1 MIEIKIIQINNFLD
15 KKLKFMFFNNFYS
28 FITSN
33 PSALWQAQLL
43 QRKFAKANLGTGYW
57 DKKME
62 QFRLVREQLGI
73 TQFN

>member
-1 MIEIKIIQINNFLD
+1 
-15 KKLKFMFFNNFYS
+15 MFFNNFQS
-28 FITSN
+28 FINSN

-43 QRKFAKANLGTGYW
+43 QRKLAKVNLGAAYW

-73 TQFN
+73 TQFK